1 PGSGAGSPRRAEGGP
16 AGGQG
21 IPDRPA
27 FPGGEVADPS
37 GGHPPPPAS
46 GAKRHWRRNPSRS
59 TIRAMTSGE
68 TCRRTRGSG
77 SSRYWSSSAVTLS
90 SIRPAEGSN
99 LFHSSSLAFDRDG
112 EASSCIVPSPGA
124 LHQPGLLATLR
135 GQARSR
141 HLSPSRS
148 SSKLR
153 ESLREMGALVD
164 RPGRLRSFPQSAPQ
178 EAARVC
184 SPWRVRL
191 PPLPLVPAE
200 APDGQER
207 HQGGGS
213 QHHSVAQVEWKP
225 QGCAQEVVAQ
235 GVGQVGEGEEPA
247 QVRHPAREG

>member
-1 PGSGAGSPRRAEGGP
+1 MLHRAEGSRESAP
-16 AGGQG
+16 ASGAVSTRRTEAVPSGAQV
-21 IPDRPA
+21 ISYRPA
-27 FPGGEVADPS
+27 FHGAKLS
-37 GGHPPPPAS
+37 NTSRSNRLSPAS

-59 TIRAMTSGE
+59 TIRVMTSGE
-68 TCRRTRGSG
+68 TCCRTRGSG

-112 EASSCIVPSPGA
+112 EASSCMVPSPGA

-200 APDGQER
+200 DPDGQER

-213 QHHSVAQVEWKP
+213 Q
-225 QGCAQEVVAQ
+225 
-235 GVGQVGEGEEPA
+235 
-247 QVRHPAREG
+247 